1 MEVNEWRVSVLK
13 GSLEE
18 EEEEEEV
25 KEDKEAVAN
34 PALSKKQGKD
44 KCRKRIINKKKIII

>member
-1 MEVNEWRVSVLK
+1 MNECRVPVLK

-34 PALSKKQGKD
+34 PALSKNKE
-44 KCRKRIINKKKIII
+44 RINLEKE